1 MILPNV
7 ERKLALWLGSALLA
21 ATAGGCQFFLG
32 DAGGSAEP
40 DYWPTE
46 GWQTVSPESQG
57 FDSAALAEGLLAIRE
72 DGTRVHSLIAIR
84 DGYVLLQAIYYP
96 YDGST
101 YHDLASVTKSVTTT
115 LIGIAADQGLLELD
129 APLVS
134 IFPERTIA
142 NLDERKQAVTV
153 RHLVG
158 LTSGLA
164 CNPDG
169 DEGDL
174 SAMRATDDWLQA
186 ALDRPSVADPG
197 ARFVYCGPDMHIL
210 SGIVQQVTG
219 MTALEFARAN
229 LFGPLGITEV
239 YWATDLQGRSRGWGD
254 LSLFP
259 EDAAKL
265 GLLFLQG
272 GRWEDRQVVSSDWVA
287 QATTAHATTG
297 RNWAE
302 DYGYGWWVSR
312 KSEEIPYF
320 SANGRGGQYV
330 RVFPGLNVI
339 VATTGGGFSDMGD
352 VTDYLGAAIGDLENP
367 LPENPTAFA
376 RLETV
381 IGDLTRKPAAQAVP
395 PMPQLA
401 TAITGRTYRMEASP
415 MPIESVRLDFDGS
428 DQAVAYLKI
437 AGEDGVREIPVGLDG
452 VYHMG
457 LGVDGHQL
465 GARGSWTE
473 GDTFMMEYDEIARIE
488 AWTITLKFRGDDV
501 LFTIYGQASPGLI
514 TIDGTAP

>member
-1 MILPNV
+1 MNNPRANRRPPQTLCFILV
-7 ERKLALWLGSALLA
+7 LLVTA
-21 ATAGGCQFFLG
+21 AVAGCRRAQPEV
-32 DAGGSAEP
+32 AAVPPP

-46 GWQTVSPESQG
+46 GWRTASPEAQG
-57 FDSAALAEGLLAIRE
+57 FRSGALADGVLAIRD
-72 DGTRVHSLIAIR
+72 DGTRVHSVIAIR
-84 DGYVLLQAIYYP
+84 DGYKLLDATYYP

-115 LIGIAADQGLLELD
+115 LIGIAADRGLLDLD
-129 APLVS
+129 APMVS
-134 IFPERTIA
+134 FFPDRTIA
-142 NLDERKQAVTV
+142 NLEERKQAVTV

-164 CNPDG
+164 CDPEG

-174 SAMRATDDWLQA
+174 TAMRSTEDWLQA
-186 ALDRPSVADPG
+186 ALDRPNVAAPG
-197 ARFVYCGPDMHIL
+197 SRFVYCGPDMHIL
-210 SGIVQQVTG
+210 SGIVQQVAG
-219 MTALEFARAN
+219 MTALEFAQAH

-265 GLLFLQG
+265 GLLFQQG
-272 GRWEDRQVVSSDWVA
+272 GRWEDQQVVSQEWVT
-287 QATTAHATTG
+287 QATTAHASTG

-339 VATTGGGFSDMGD
+339 VATTGGGFSDMAD
-352 VTDYLGAAIGDLENP
+352 VTDYLGGAIGDLENP
-367 LPENPTAFA
+367 LPEDPTGLAQLEAAIHELTLAPTAS
-376 RLETV
+376 
-381 IGDLTRKPAAQAVP
+381 PVP
-395 PMPQLA
+395 PLPEMA
-401 TAITGRTYRMEASP
+401 KAVTGRTYRMEASP
-415 MPIESVRLDFDGS
+415 MPIESIRLDFDGS

-437 AGEDGVREIPVGLDG
+437 AGEDGTRMIPVGLDG
-452 VYHMG
+452 VDHMG
-457 LGVDGHQL
+457 LGVDGHLL
-465 GARGSWTE
+465 GARGVWTAD
-473 GDTFMMEYDEIARIE
+473 DTFTLEYD
-488 AWTITLKFRGDDV
+488 
-501 LFTIYGQASPGLI
+501 
-514 TIDGTAP
+514 